1 MEKLKSYLKIMI
13 YMKDNGI
20 IIKLMDLDY
29 IHIIQEL
36 IIKDIGK
43 IIYNMELES
52 KNGMMEVN
60 IKVIHLFI
68 YIIIIIIIGI
78 WINYII

>member
-78 WINYII
+78 